1 MLGGTTDAAGS
12 AGVSVLLWALG
23 CASIYLVVRAAVR
36 AGIEDAWKRRAR
48 REDAQP

>member
-1 MLGGTTDAAGS
+1 MIGAMSDPGAAG
-12 AGVSVLLWALG
+12 VTVLLWALG

-48 REDAQP
+48 REDPQP